1 MALKTSFVALAD
13 DHSLIRNGLA
23 NLIDTFDGFKV
34 LYQAGN
40 GQEFIDL
47 LKPKALPDIVLM
59 DINMPK
65 KDGYD
70 TTRWLRDMY
79 PGIKVLALS
88 MYDNESAVIRMIKNG
103 ACGYILKDAEPADLR
118 RALNEVVQKGYYHS
132 ELVTNQLVKIIRQGG
147 SDEDD
152 KLAAAKLN
160 DRELDF
166 LKLACT
172 ELTYK
177 EIADK
182 MFLSPRT
189 IDGYR
194 DTLFEKLKC
203 KTRVGLVMYAIKNSI
218 VNVDTSSI

>member
-1 MALKTSFVALAD
+1 MRTTFVALAD

-34 LYQAGN
+34 IFQAGN
-40 GQEFIDL
+40 GQEFMDT

-70 TTRWLRDMY
+70 TTRWLRGMY
-79 PGIKVLALS
+79 PDIKVLALS

-103 ACGYILKDAEPADLR
+103 ACGYILKDAEPGDLR
-118 RALNEVVQKGYYHS
+118 RALNEIVQKGYYHS
-132 ELVTNQLVKIIRQGG
+132 ELVTNNLVKIIRQGG
-147 SDEDD
+147 SDDDD
-152 KLAAAKLN
+152 KLPAQKLN
-160 DRELDF
+160 DKEIEF
-166 LKLACT
+166 LKYTCT

-194 DTLFEKLKC
+194 DALFEKLKA
-203 KTRVGLVMYAIKNSI
+203 KTRVGLVIYAIKNGI
-218 VNVDTSSI
+218 VNVE

>member
-1 MALKTSFVALAD
+1 MKTTFVALAD

-34 LYQAGN
+34 LFQAAN
-40 GQEFIDL
+40 GQEFIDA
-47 LKPKALPDIVLM
+47 LKPKSLPDIVLM

-65 KDGYD
+65 KDGYE
-70 TTRWLRDMY
+70 TTRWLKELY
-79 PGIKVLALS
+79 PDIKVLALS
-88 MYDNESAVIRMIKNG
+88 MYDNESAIIRMIKNG

-118 RALNEVVQKGYYHS
+118 RALNEIVQKGYYHS

-147 SDEDD
+147 SDDDD
-152 KLAAAKLN
+152 KTQAQKLN
-160 DRELDF
+160 DKEIEF
-166 LKLACT
+166 LKFACT

-194 DTLFEKLKC
+194 DALFEKLNA
-203 KTRVGLVMYAIKNSI
+203 KTRVGLVIYAIKNRI
-218 VNVDTSSI
+218 VNVD

>member
-1 MALKTSFVALAD
+1 MKTTFVALAD

-34 LYQAGN
+34 IFQAGN
-40 GQEFIDL
+40 GQELIDT
-47 LKPKALPDIVLM
+47 LKPKSLPDIVLM

-79 PGIKVLALS
+79 PDIKVLALS

-103 ACGYILKDAEPADLR
+103 ACGYILKDAEPSDLR
-118 RALNEVVQKGYYHS
+118 RALNEIVQKGYYHS

-147 SDEDD
+147 SDDDD
-152 KLAAAKLN
+152 KMPAQKLN
-160 DRELDF
+160 DKEIEF
-166 LKLACT
+166 LKHACT

-194 DTLFEKLKC
+194 DALFEKLKA
-203 KTRVGLVMYAIKNSI
+203 KTRVGLVLYAIKNGI
-218 VNVDTSSI
+218 VNVE

>member
-1 MALKTSFVALAD
+1 MAD

-34 LYQAGN
+34 IFQAGN
-40 GQEFIDL
+40 GQEFIDA

-70 TTRWLRDMY
+70 TTRWLRNLY
-79 PGIKVLALS
+79 PDIKVLALS
-88 MYDNESAVIRMIKNG
+88 MYDNESVIIRMIKNG
-103 ACGYILKDAEPADLR
+103 ACGYILKDAEPSDLR
-118 RALNEVVQKGYYHS
+118 RALNEIVQKGYYHS

-147 SDEDD
+147 TDEDD
-152 KLAAAKLN
+152 KMGAQKLN
-160 DRELDF
+160 DKEIEF
-166 LKLACT
+166 LKYACT

-194 DTLFEKLKC
+194 DALFEKLKA
-203 KTRVGLVMYAIKNSI
+203 KTRVGLVIYAIKNGI
-218 VNVDTSSI
+218 VNVDAPSAP